1 MRRITTKASVAALA
15 LTGAMLT
22 GGTAVAH
29 AASAPPAP
37 TSSTTSSSTRSGA
50 QDPLTVGDSIDNPA
64 DPQGGQHEAAN
75 EPDDATEASTSSSG
89 QAGAPDTGT
98 SAAGA
103 DAEANDGGPT
113 PATPG
118 ASGTSPTG

>member
-1 MRRITTKASVAALA
+1 MRRITTKATVAALA
-15 LTGAMLT
+15 LTGALLT

-29 AASAPPAP
+29 AATAPPGP
-37 TSSTTSSSTRSGA
+37 TSSTTSSSASSGA

-64 DPQGGQHEAAN
+64 DPQGGQHETAN
-75 EPDDATEASTSSSG
+75 EPDDATEAMSG
-89 QAGAPDTGT
+89 TDQADAPDTGT

-103 DAEANDGGPT
+103 DVETNDGGPT

-118 ASGTSPTG
+118 AGGTTPTG